1 MCSLFPTPFPKAL
14 GFHRCLGGFEFEMCL
29 LCHEQPDFCF
39 TERKAAALSRLGTG
53 RLCSWVQAQQVTD
66 CTEPKKKK
74 VPNEAMEGSCP
85 QRGRAVHSQQMGEG
99 GESQGHRVIRKLC
112 FPSGFLG
119 TRRASYPK
127 LDAQLS
133 HLVLH
138 PTKGSPEKTG
148 YLTTYKSEL
157 PLALA
162 ISCPFF
168 FCCLFT
174 HSPISRCPPLF
185 THQGNE

>member
-74 VPNEAMEGSCP
+74 S
-85 QRGRAVHSQQMGEG
+85 
-99 GESQGHRVIRKLC
+99 
-112 FPSGFLG
+112 
-119 TRRASYPK
+119 
-127 LDAQLS
+127 AQ
-133 HLVLH
+133 
-138 PTKGSPEKTG
+138 
-148 YLTTYKSEL
+148 
-157 PLALA
+157 
-162 ISCPFF
+162 
-168 FCCLFT
+168 
-174 HSPISRCPPLF
+174 
-185 THQGNE
+185 